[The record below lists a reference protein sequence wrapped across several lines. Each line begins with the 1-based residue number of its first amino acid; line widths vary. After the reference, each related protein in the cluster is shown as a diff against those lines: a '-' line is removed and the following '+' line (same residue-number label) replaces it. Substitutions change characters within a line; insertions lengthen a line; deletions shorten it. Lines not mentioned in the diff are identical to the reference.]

1 MGLGLTG
8 PAHCASKTAVEAT
21 EGGGAV
27 KNTVDAMKKIAQK
40 IGIIDDIAYQTNLLA
55 LNAAIEAARAGEH
68 GKGFAVVA
76 AEVRKLAERSQVAAQ
91 EIGGLAGDSVGL
103 AERAGHLL
111 DEIVPSIRKTSDLV
125 QEIASASQ
133 EQSSGVAQINNAMNQ
148 LNQTTQQNASASE
161 ELAATAEELGGQAEQ
176 LQQLM
181 QFFTIDERNMRRGM
195 ARAAPVAATRSTAGS
210 RPQAGA
216 RVAGFAF
223 NENDFEKF

>member
-1 MGLGLTG
+1 M
-8 PAHCASKTAVEAT
+8 
-21 EGGGAV
+21 
-27 KNTVDAMKKIAQK
+27 
-40 IGIIDDIAYQTNLLA
+40 
-55 LNAAIEAARAGEH
+55 
-68 GKGFAVVA
+68 
-76 AEVRKLAERSQVAAQ
+76 
-91 EIGGLAGDSVGL
+91 GL

-148 LNQTTQQNASASE
+148 LNQATQQNASASE

-181 QFFTIDERNMRRGM
+181 QFFTIDERNMGRGM
-195 ARAAPVAATRSTAGS
+195 AHAAPMAAMRSTAGS